1 MHPEEQTLCG
11 SQQHHYYY
19 YLDGGQEILSVF
31 LNERSEVQKAA
42 LLGFFFVFLV
52 ALIHV

>member
-31 LNERSEVQKAA
+31 LNEGSEVQKAA
-42 LLGFFFVFLV
+42 LLGFS
-52 ALIHV
+52 